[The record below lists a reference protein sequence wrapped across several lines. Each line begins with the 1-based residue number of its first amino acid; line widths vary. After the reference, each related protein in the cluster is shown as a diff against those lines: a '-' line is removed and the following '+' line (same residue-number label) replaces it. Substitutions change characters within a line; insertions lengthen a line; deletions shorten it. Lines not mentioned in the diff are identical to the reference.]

1 MSDND
6 MGHTASRPY
15 VKESEIKQYPWP
27 GGNVNLDGQV
37 TDNSLVSAWC
47 GKRCHR
53 GERSGS
59 GRKGS
64 DRSGKASGRSEP

>member
-1 MSDND
+1 MSK
-6 MGHTASRPY
+6 SQ
-15 VKESEIKQYPWP
+15 IKQYPWP

-37 TDNSLVSAWC
+37 TDNFLVSAWC

-59 GRKGS
+59 GRKES